1 MTQKYYI
8 HDRTRGFVGNSMMW
22 WRKNHCGYTCNIDD
36 AHVFTR
42 EEALQRI
49 RDADDLSAYT
59 VDSVRAYAEI
69 HVTDRGALNPL
80 VEPDEDKERP

>member
-1 MTQKYYI
+1 MSDKYYI

-22 WRKNHCGYTCNIDD
+22 WRNGHHGYTCNVDD

-42 EEALQRI
+42 DEALQRI
-49 RDADDLSAYT
+49 RDVSDLSAYT
-59 VDSVRAYAEI
+59 VDSVHAYAEI

-80 VEPDEDKERP
+80 VESTGDTGS